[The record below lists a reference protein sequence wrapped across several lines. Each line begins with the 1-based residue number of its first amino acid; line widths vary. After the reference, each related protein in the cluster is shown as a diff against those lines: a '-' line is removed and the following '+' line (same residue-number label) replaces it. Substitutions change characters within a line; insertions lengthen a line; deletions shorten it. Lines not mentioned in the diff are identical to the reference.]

1 VFRGMG
7 LHGYGFGPF
16 VLDEGEWRRIHGND
30 ERISVE
36 NLTAGV
42 RCYTE
47 LLLQMAAA

>member
-1 VFRGMG
+1 
-7 LHGYGFGPF
+7 
-16 VLDEGEWRRIHGND
+16 VLDDGEWRRIHGND

-36 NLTAGV
+36 NLREGA